1 MAKFSAIPRLLLAGL
16 LLGIAAIALFFEF
29 RGADRTV
36 SQGERTVMKRVSENI
51 LPATSGIAVNSQNQT
66 NMTHRTSDGGE
77 GSISIPADRP
87 RFLGADSPARAKS
100 GQHDVMLEKTAEAVR
115 DYRIAFKQ
123 NPVGNNAE
131 ITRALS
137 GKNSRHLG
145 YLPTNARTNEKG
157 ELIDSRDQPV
167 YFHQI
172 SATVMEIRS
181 AGPDHIMWTS
191 DDEVLP

>member
-1 MAKFSAIPRLLLAGL
+1 MAKFPATRRLLLAGL
-16 LLGIAAIALFFEF
+16 VGGIAVIALFFEF
-29 RGADRTV
+29 RGR
-36 SQGERTVMKRVSENI
+36 ERTVPPGDRGAMKPVSENS
-51 LPATSGIAVNSQNQT
+51 LSATTGSAVHSQNQAT
-66 NMTHRTSDGGE
+66 MTHRASDGDE
-77 GSISIPADRP
+77 GSVSIPADRP
-87 RFLGADSPARAKS
+87 RFLDADSPARVKS

-123 NPVGNNAE
+123 NPVGTNTE

-137 GKNSRHLG
+137 GKNSRHLR
-145 YLPTNARTNEKG
+145 YLPNDARTNGKG

-191 DDEVLP
+191 DDDVLR